1 MNFLQSVRTG
11 VVLVWI
17 GTDWQRFSSRSCFP
31 AFTQRGLFQAS
42 FLFDS
47 LAPLAV
53 DSTVQ
58 EKRKRAPIVIFI
70 LAGGKSSRMGRD
82 KARLPMGNRSFLQ
95 VITESARELDAPI
108 EVIFDDDLP
117 GCGPLGGIATAFNRF
132 RFGEAVFLSCD
143 MPLVSAETLK
153 QLVQQ
158 SQSGNFACFTNCS
171 FGPGFPFV
179 VPRSAK
185 RIIESQLRAGN
196 RSVQD
201 LSSALEAKLIT
212 PQLHF
217 SEELLNV
224 NTPADYKRAVQIWTE
239 RRRSDAVLEVRNL
252 KIRRGDTHLLSG
264 FSWKVAR
271 DEHWVILGPNGCGK
285 TSLFAALLG
294 YLSPT
299 AGDVFVLGEE
309 FGNSDWAE
317 LRKKIGLVS
326 SSVRQ
331 MMAESEPA
339 WITVASGKYAMIDF
353 WGTPKKSD
361 RAEALRIL
369 RETEAEHLA
378 ERPWAVLSQGERQ
391 RILIGR
397 ALMARPAL
405 LILDEPCAGLDPAAR
420 EHFLDFLERLGRKK
434 NAPSLV
440 LVTHHVEE
448 IMPVFSHVLIM
459 KVGGKLCEGPI
470 DHVLNSK
477 SLSEAFGT
485 EMRLSRN
492 AGRYALTVKSNP
504 RVII

>member
-1 MNFLQSVRTG
+1 M
-11 VVLVWI
+11 
-17 GTDWQRFSSRSCFP
+17 
-31 AFTQRGLFQAS
+31 
-42 FLFDS
+42 
-47 LAPLAV
+47 
-53 DSTVQ
+53 
-58 EKRKRAPIVIFI
+58 IFI
-70 LAGGKSSRMGRD
+70 LAGGKSARMGRD
-82 KARLPMGNRSFLQ
+82 KARLPLGNRSFLQ
-95 VITESARELDAPI
+95 VITEAARELDAPI
-108 EVIFDDDLP
+108 EAIFDDDMP

-132 RFGEAVFLSCD
+132 RFEGALFLSCD
-143 MPLVSAETLK
+143 MPLISAETLK
-153 QLVQQ
+153 QLIQE
-158 SQSGNFACFTNCS
+158 SGTGVRACFVKTS

-179 VPRSAK
+179 VPRSASE
-185 RIIESQLRAGN
+185 IIDIQLGAGN

-201 LSSALEAKLIT
+201 LCSALKAKLFT
-212 PQLHF
+212 PQLRF
-217 SEELLNV
+217 PDELLNV
-224 NTPADYKRAVQIWTE
+224 NTPTDYKRSVQIWTD

-271 DEHWVILGPNGCGK
+271 GEHWVILGPNGCGK

-309 FGNSDWAE
+309 FGNSDWSK

-361 RAEALRIL
+361 RAEAMRIL
-369 RETEAEHLA
+369 RETESEHLA
-378 ERPWAVLSQGERQ
+378 ERPWGVLSQGERQ

-420 EHFLDFLERLGRKK
+420 EHFLDFLERLGRKRD
-434 NAPSLV
+434 APSLV

-448 IMPVFSHVLIM
+448 IMPVFTHALIM
-459 KVGGKLCEGPI
+459 KPGGKFAEGPI
-470 DHVLNSK
+470 TDVLT
-477 SLSEAFGT
+477 SELFSNAFGT
-485 EMRLSRN
+485 PMDVRRKQE
-492 AGRYALTVKSNP
+492 RYTLKVKANP

>member
-1 MNFLQSVRTG
+1 
-11 VVLVWI
+11 
-17 GTDWQRFSSRSCFP
+17 
-31 AFTQRGLFQAS
+31 
-42 FLFDS
+42 
-47 LAPLAV
+47 
-53 DSTVQ
+53 
-58 EKRKRAPIVIFI
+58 
-70 LAGGKSSRMGRD
+70 MGRD
-82 KARLPMGNRSFLQ
+82 KARLPLGNRSFLQ
-95 VITESARELDAPI
+95 VITETARELEAPI
-108 EVIFDDDLP
+108 EAIFDDDLP

-132 RFGEAVFLSCD
+132 RFEAALFLSCD
-143 MPLVSAETLK
+143 MPLITAELLK
-153 QLVQQ
+153 QLRRESHNGVQP
-158 SQSGNFACFTNCS
+158 CFLKTS

-179 VPRSAK
+179 VPDSARK
-185 RIIESQLRAGN
+185 IIDTQLRSGN
-196 RSVQD
+196 HSIHD
-201 LSSALEAKLIT
+201 LSHALKAKLFT
-212 PQLHF
+212 PKLRF
-217 SEELLNV
+217 PEELLNV
-224 NTPADYKRAVQIWTE
+224 NTPADYKRVVQIWTD

-271 DEHWVILGPNGCGK
+271 GEHWVILGPNGCGK

-448 IMPVFSHVLIM
+448 IMPVFTHALIM
-459 KVGGKLCEGPI
+459 KVGGKLCEGAI
-470 DHVLNSK
+470 DRVLNSEIVER
-477 SLSEAFGT
+477 SFWNRDEIPS
-485 EMRLSRN
+485 
-492 AGRYALTVKSNP
+492 
-504 RVII
+504 